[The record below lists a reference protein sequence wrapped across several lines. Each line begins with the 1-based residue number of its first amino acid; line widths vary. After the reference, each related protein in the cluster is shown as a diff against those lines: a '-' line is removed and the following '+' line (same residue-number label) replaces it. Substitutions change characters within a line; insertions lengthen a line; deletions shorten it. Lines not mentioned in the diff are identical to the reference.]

1 MCICISG
8 SKAYVR
14 IAEPAPCWNGDRIVV
29 SLSVLKPPLAGSGP
43 RPVNLKTDLAPLA
56 DLIELAFADTM
67 DSGGRAAIREMRA
80 LSRLGPG
87 LGMVPA
93 MNELVIGVGMGFVW
107 IEDGRLVGNV
117 SIYPASLP
125 QEAPRAWI
133 IANVAVHPDYRGRGI
148 ARRLMQDSLSS
159 IRTRSSM
166 PADVILQVEAPNWKA
181 RALYNSLGFSNE
193 GAFTLWRRGPCRV
206 PDSLHGRLGPY
217 ITRRAWNEWRAELAL
232 AERARPNSLGGI
244 GWLRPVVPS
253 LFRPSLRRTLND
265 FINLRSKERLVI
277 QDDGPV
283 TGALWVERGFGA
295 GAVQLTLMVDPDA
308 REAEDMAL
316 LLTALRRFGPD
327 HTLAIEHP
335 AEDPTVSALLERF
348 DFRRVRTLVH
358 MRWRP

>member
-1 MCICISG
+1 M
-8 SKAYVR
+8 
-14 IAEPAPCWNGDRIVV
+14 V
-29 SLSVLKPPLAGSGP
+29 SLSVPKPPLTGSGP

-56 DLIELAFADTM
+56 DLIEIAFADTM

-87 LGMVPA
+87 LGIVPA
-93 MNELVIGVGMGFVW
+93 MNDLVIGVGMGYVW

-125 QEAPRAWI
+125 PEAPRAWI
-133 IANVAVHPDYRGRGI
+133 IANVAVHPEYRGRSI
-148 ARRLMQDSLSS
+148 ARTLMQDSL
-159 IRTRSSM
+159 RSVRQRSGG

-181 RALYNSLGFSNE
+181 RQLYDSLGFSNE
-193 GAFTLWRRGPCRV
+193 GAFTLWRRSPSRV

-217 ITRRAWNEWRAELAL
+217 IARRGWNEWRAQLAL
-232 AERARPNSLGGI
+232 AERARPDVLGGI

-253 LFRPSLRRTLND
+253 LFRPSLRKTVRD
-265 FINLRSKERLVI
+265 FFNLRGIERLTV
-277 QDDGPV
+277 QDDHGPM
-283 TGALWVERGFGA
+283 TGALWIERGFGA
-295 GAVQLTLMVDPDA
+295 SAVQLTLLVDPDA

-335 AEDPTVSALLERF
+335 AEDTTVSALLERF
-348 DFRRVRTLVH
+348 EFRRVRTLVH